1 MKRVFAAFVFAVCCC
16 GSVAA
21 HDAPAGINVNMNLDA
36 WPIEPFALLDHH
48 GQRFTEARL
57 DGQWTFV
64 VFGDTR
70 CAERCAQAMQALADL
85 RDRMGKAQS
94 GDNTQVLF
102 ISVQPES
109 DTRERLRE
117 LVTRYHRTFVA
128 ATGSPATLAQL
139 SLLMSSPSSSDDAH
153 HGDLFPIMLIGPDSF
168 PRAQF
173 LPPFDAAALTSEYL
187 RMRHCRGHSQ

>member
-1 MKRVFAAFVFAVCCC
+1 VTRTIVALVFVVCCC
-16 GSVAA
+16 GPVAA
-21 HDAPAGINVNMNLDA
+21 HDAPVGINVNLNPDA
-36 WPIEPFALLDHH
+36 WPIEPFTLLDHQ

-70 CAERCAQAMQALADL
+70 CAERCGQAMKALAHL
-85 RDRMGKAQS
+85 RDRMGKAQA

-109 DTRERLRE
+109 DTHERLRE
-117 LVTRYHRTFVA
+117 LVTRYHPTFIA
-128 ATGSPATLAQL
+128 ATGSQATLAQL
-139 SLLMSSPSSSDDAH
+139 SLLMNSPSSSEDVH
-153 HGDLFPIMLIGPDSF
+153 HGDASIMLIGPDGF

-173 LPPFDAAALTSEYL
+173 LPPFDAGALTSEYL
-187 RMRHCRGHSQ
+187 RMRLCRGHSR

>member
-1 MKRVFAAFVFAVCCC
+1 MTRVFIAAVFAVCCC

-21 HDAPAGINVNMNLDA
+21 HDAPAAKNVNLNPDA
-36 WPIEPFALLDHH
+36 WPIEPFTLFDHF

-70 CAERCAQAMQALADL
+70 CTERCGEAMKALAEL
-85 RDRMGKAQS
+85 RGRMGKAQS
-94 GDNTQVLF
+94 GDTTQVLF

-109 DTRERLRE
+109 DTRERLRD
-117 LVTRYHRTFVA
+117 LVTRYHRTFIA
-128 ATGSPATLAQL
+128 ATGSQATLAQL
-139 SLLMSSPSSSDDAH
+139 SLLMNSTSSSGDARA
-153 HGDLFPIMLIGPDSF
+153 GDSASIMLIGPDGF

-187 RMRHCRGHSQ
+187 RMRHCRGHSK